1 MKKSVNNLV
10 SMWKLC
16 FHTSPKFMLY
26 VLYNGFRQQ
35 FLIFLEHTVAIRYVL
50 HCAEY
55 GEPFY
60 KAVIV
65 VGAVLLLYMIAMIP
79 DGYYVHKMQ
88 LETMPKLYQALKN
101 KIYEKAAD
109 IDLKCYDN
117 PHFYN
122 EFVLSVS
129 ESKKSIDDFLQ
140 LINVFVQ
147 SITLVLTTGLFFL
160 ATDAIGIIF
169 VVISFLLSLLFAQ
182 KTNVV
187 DYKLKHRIIPWE
199 RKREY
204 TKRIFYLNDYA
215 KELRLYPQLG
225 NFILK
230 DFLFSNE
237 QITKEKKR
245 IAKTRTSLLFAQ
257 SYLAGSFIL
266 DGLYIIYL
274 IFQAVIFHNIDYS
287 STVVLFN
294 RTGGLKRGLNM
305 FVEAIQTAGANS
317 LYIEKIKKFLSYTP
331 EIKHEI
337 GIDVPNN
344 HGELEIRNIS
354 FKYSQDSEEI
364 LHNISLKV
372 KSGEKIAIVG
382 YNGAGKTT
390 LIKLIM
396 RLYDPTSGEILY
408 NGKNIKEY
416 NLDNYHKCFGVIFQD
431 YKMYGATLLDNVIL
445 DDVQNTDYVEKEATD
460 ALENSGFTKKLQSL
474 PKGIYTSITTEFD
487 ENGIELSGG
496 ESQKVAIAREK
507 KKKANILIMDEPSSA
522 LDPIAEY
529 NLNKSMQNIAANK
542 MVFYISHRLSTTRDA
557 DRIIMLDHGK
567 IVESGTHDDLIAKN
581 GLYKEMFELQAEG
594 YN

>member
-1 MKKSVNNLV
+1 
-10 SMWKLC
+10 
-16 FHTSPKFMLY
+16 
-26 VLYNGFRQQ
+26 
-35 FLIFLEHTVAIRYVL
+35 
-50 HCAEY
+50 
-55 GEPFY
+55 
-60 KAVIV
+60 
-65 VGAVLLLYMIAMIP
+65 MIP

-160 ATDAIGIIF
+160 TTDAIGIIF

-274 IFQAVIFHNIDYS
+274 I
-287 STVVLFN
+287 LF
-294 RTGGLKRGLNM
+294 
-305 FVEAIQTAGANS
+305 
-317 LYIEKIKKFLSYTP
+317 Y
-331 EIKHEI
+331 
-337 GIDVPNN
+337 
-344 HGELEIRNIS
+344 
-354 FKYSQDSEEI
+354 
-364 LHNISLKV
+364 
-372 KSGEKIAIVG
+372 
-382 YNGAGKTT
+382 
-390 LIKLIM
+390 
-396 RLYDPTSGEILY
+396 
-408 NGKNIKEY
+408 
-416 NLDNYHKCFGVIFQD
+416 
-431 YKMYGATLLDNVIL
+431 
-445 DDVQNTDYVEKEATD
+445 
-460 ALENSGFTKKLQSL
+460 
-474 PKGIYTSITTEFD
+474 
-487 ENGIELSGG
+487 
-496 ESQKVAIAREK
+496 
-507 KKKANILIMDEPSSA
+507 
-522 LDPIAEY
+522 
-529 NLNKSMQNIAANK
+529 
-542 MVFYISHRLSTTRDA
+542 
-557 DRIIMLDHGK
+557 
-567 IVESGTHDDLIAKN
+567 
-581 GLYKEMFELQAEG
+581 
-594 YN
+594 